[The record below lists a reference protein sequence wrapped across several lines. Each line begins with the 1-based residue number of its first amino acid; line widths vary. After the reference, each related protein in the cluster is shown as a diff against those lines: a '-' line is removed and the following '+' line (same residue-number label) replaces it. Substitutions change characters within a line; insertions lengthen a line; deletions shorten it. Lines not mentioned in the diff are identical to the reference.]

1 MGVGGRRT
9 VCIPGRVHFTAAP
22 SPFCSLSMV
31 AHGGQKLCPTEHVPD
46 RKQIFHTSLDNPQM
60 DFFFF
65 AKKFLCGLKAFSD
78 ITGEAGGYSWT
89 IQCRLTEDWDRHP
102 P

>member
-1 MGVGGRRT
+1 MWVSEGDVW
-9 VCIPGRVHFTAAP
+9 CALSILSWAPGRMHFIAAL
-22 SPFCSLSMV
+22 SPFRSLSMV

-65 AKKFLCGLKAFSD
+65 LQRNSFVA
-78 ITGEAGGYSWT
+78 
-89 IQCRLTEDWDRHP
+89 
-102 P
+102 